1 MTIRIA
7 INGFGRIGRLV
18 FRIAAEDKNIEIVH
32 INDLFPAQ
40 TLAHLLKYDSA
51 HGRFAHKVSLDG
63 DTLNT
68 LHHKVGISAIKNIN
82 ELPWKDKGVDVVI
95 ESTGVFRS
103 RAKLVPHMEA
113 GAKRV
118 LLTVPADDEIDA
130 TLVFGVNENDL
141 KAEHRIVS
149 NASCTTNCVAQL
161 AKVMHDTF
169 GIQSALMTTIHAYTN
184 DQQVADVG
192 HKDLR
197 RSRAAAQNIIPT
209 TTGAAKT
216 VGKVNTA
223 LKGKIDG
230 MAFRVPV
237 LCGSVTDLTL
247 NTEKDVTKESINAAF
262 KAAAAKLPRVLEYTE
277 DPIVSSDI
285 VHNENSCIFD
295 AAATQVLGNRMAK
308 IVGWYDNEW
317 GYSSRVVDL
326 IRKMGALA

>member
-216 VGKVNTA
+216 VGKVITA